1 MLSLGTGSYTSPCL
15 IFIVVGRSVI
25 FYRIFH
31 VSLNPDSCPFRA
43 LFGSCIIPVC
53 SVAAWSGTMAVLT
66 QLENC
71 LPCLAVSGPP
81 ICWLQRVIG
90 ALIDAA
96 SRGCVVNVG
105 DTAPHVM
112 GWSCYCGDG
121 SLAHQKPGS
130 HYSIDI

>member
-1 MLSLGTGSYTSPCL
+1 MLGRGTCIILAEIHCGRKKHNFFTRFSLFPASFLS
-15 IFIVVGRSVI
+15 F
-25 FYRIFH
+25 
-31 VSLNPDSCPFRA
+31 
-43 LFGSCIIPVC
+43 FGSCTIPVC
-53 SVAAWSGTMAVLT
+53 SVLAWPRTMAVLT

-71 LPCLAVSGPP
+71 LPCLAVSAPP

-96 SRGCVVNVG
+96 SRGCVLNVG